1 MTHDNPSFDCEVL
14 RFAQDDMR
22 FNVLTLQ
29 RFNRLSTLRPRLLV
43 VARRDRP
50 LRTHEALPR

>member
-1 MTHDNPSFDCEVL
+1 MTITSFDCEVF
-14 RFAQDDMR
+14 RFAQDDTR
-22 FNVLTLQ
+22 FNALTFQ
-29 RFNRLSTLRPRLLV
+29 RFNKLSTLHPRLRV

>member
-1 MTHDNPSFDCEVL
+1 MDHRIAGCPISF
-14 RFAQDDMR
+14 A
-22 FNVLTLQ
+22 NVL
-29 RFNRLSTLRPRLLV
+29 SILRPRLLV